1 MSRLLTTPKA
11 LPKMMGHSY
20 AAGHRHGGF
29 RSNVG
34 EIAEYFSI
42 RLDVLERALD
52 RLETYEHP
60 GLILLQNTL
69 PEAKIG
75 AVSFVSSV
83 WSKAYT
89 KLGTPYGK
97 VHRDF
102 HYQCLFSAFS
112 ALAEVGCT
120 RIQVEHPMSG
130 YRWRRDS
137 YICLM
142 EAVRN
147 IQKHMNPAVRVH
159 LETGTYNE
167 RMVEE
172 IDRHQLD
179 FDMQDHRPV
188 GINPYIW
195 DGLNMRTVFVEKAGD
210 ALRAAN
216 GLSA

>member
-1 MSRLLTTPKA
+1 
-11 LPKMMGHSY
+11 MMGQSY
-20 AAGHRHGGF
+20 AAGNRDGGV

-42 RLDVLERALD
+42 RLDVLERALN
-52 RLETYEHP
+52 RLETYENP
-60 GLILLQNTL
+60 GIILLQNTL
-69 PEAKIG
+69 PGAKIG
-75 AVSFVSSV
+75 AVSFFSSV
-83 WSKAYT
+83 WSRAYAGV
-89 KLGTPYGK
+89 GTPYGK

-102 HYQCLFSAFS
+102 HYQCLFAAFS
-112 ALAEVGCT
+112 ALVEVGCT
-120 RIQVEHPMSG
+120 RLQVEHPMSG

-147 IQKHMNPAVRVH
+147 IQKYMNSTVRVY
-159 LETGTYNE
+159 LENGTYHE
-167 RMVEE
+167 RMVQQ
-172 IDRHQLD
+172 IDLHQPD

-188 GINPYIW
+188 GVNPYIW

-210 ALRAAN
+210 ALRAAS